1 MTGEAVATFL
11 WLDEL
16 ASVYAGN
23 GSSPIGVKL
32 SSSSSLLFFFIRQSN
47 RTTAAIEKIKATTP
61 TPIPALAPALKGC
74 GSSSSKKEGRPDPV
88 ANGGRPP
95 AVRKGGG
102 PVKGK
107 PLPAVDDG
115 RPEVSNVEELID
127 VLVILFVEEVSD
139 GAGAGVAMTIGVLAT
154 ASLIGVSTGVLAGV
168 GSMTMTVAGSTVGAG
183 STSTIVVAPVSA
195 VVSAMLRVK

>member
-1 MTGEAVATFL
+1 MAGESVATFL

-16 ASVYAGN
+16 ASVYAGS

-32 SSSSSLLFFFIRQSN
+32 SSSSSLFFFFIRQSN

-102 PVKGK
+102 PEKGE
-107 PLPAVDDG
+107 PLPVVDDG
-115 RPEVSNVEELID
+115 RPEVMNVEELIG
-127 VLVILFVEEVSD
+127 VLVILFVEAVGD
-139 GAGAGVAMTIGVLAT
+139 GDGAGVAITIGVLAA
-154 ASLIGVSTGVLAGV
+154 ASLVGVSTGVLAGV
-168 GSMTMTVAGSTVGAG
+168 GSTMMTVAGSMVGAG
-183 STSTIVVAPVSA
+183 STSIIVVAPVSV
-195 VVSAMLRVK
+195 VVSAML